1 MYKKDTAIEIQ
12 FAPQRLNDAG
22 GDPYWIDLST
32 GEALRLLQQLQAH
45 FAKAGVVRQ
54 STGVFSLDAPCGDAM
69 EGDGAENSAHAPTP
83 AVAVQAK
90 DDGFKQWVC
99 VICGFLYDEA
109 AGSPREGIAAGT
121 RWEEVPDN
129 WRCPLCDVG
138 KEDFA
143 MVEF

>member
-22 GDPYWIDLST
+22 GDPYWIDLSA
-32 GEALRLLQQLQAH
+32 GEALRLLRQLETH

-54 STGVFSLDAPCGDAM
+54 STGVFSLDAPCGDAIQF
-69 EGDGAENSAHAPTP
+69 DGVQKHADASTP
-83 AVAVQAK
+83 AVAVQAR

-121 RWEEVPDN
+121 RWEEIPDN

-138 KEDFA
+138 KEDFV